1 MKPRDSSDQREPEPT
16 SEVSLKILRYLE
28 QNPNAA
34 DTLDG
39 ILEWWLPRQSI
50 YEQEKTVQLALDSL
64 VERKL
69 LLTKQSTDMRKHY
82 RLNTDCIQE
91 IRRIISDPREA
102 SGK

>member
-1 MKPRDSSDQREPEPT
+1 MMSRDSRDQSEPDST

-28 QNPNAA
+28 HNPNAA

-50 YEQEKTVQLALDSL
+50 YEQEKTVQQALDSL

-82 RLNTDCIQE
+82 RLNTQCIQE
-91 IRRIISDPREA
+91 IRRLISDKREK

>member
-1 MKPRDSSDQREPEPT
+1 MTPRDSRDQRASDST

-39 ILEWWLPRQSI
+39 ILEWWLPRQSL
-50 YEQEKTVQLALDSL
+50 YEQEKAVEQALDSL

-82 RLNTDCIQE
+82 RLNTECIQE
-91 IRRIISDPREA
+91 IRRIISDMRET